1 MDLAAL
7 LFSPWG
13 WIVLGG
19 ALLALEIAVPGASL
33 IWLGIAAILTGLLT
47 FAVTL
52 GWDMQIVVFAILA
65 IVAVVAGRR
74 MAPKPGQASDRPFLN
89 RRTEAYVGRVFT
101 LEQAMES
108 GAGVVRI
115 EDTIWRVE
123 GPDLPAGTTVRVV
136 RAEGPVLYVEPAPP
150 AEPVSP

>member
-33 IWLGIAAILTGLLT
+33 IWLGFAAILTGLLT

-74 MAPKPGQASDRPFLN
+74 MAPRPGQASDRPFSTAAPKPMWAASSRWSRPWRAA
-89 RRTEAYVGRVFT
+89 RRGAHRGHHLAGGR
-101 LEQAMES
+101 
-108 GAGVVRI
+108 
-115 EDTIWRVE
+115 
-123 GPDLPAGTTVRVV
+123 PDLPAGTTVRVV